1 VPAQVLDAAGAD
13 RVGRSAQVDD
23 LAGEGCVFDQRMW
36 LCQLARDEVGGL
48 IDHAVLDIAIR
59 HVL

>member
-1 VPAQVLDAAGAD
+1 MEQK
-13 RVGRSAQVDD
+13 
-23 LAGEGCVFDQRMW
+23 LAGKTKGPLILTCVFDQRIW

-59 HVL
+59 HML